1 MIDTFFF
8 SNYTLAS
15 QTFGNA
21 VAGQFSKQDRII
33 VSTQRMLFDMAP
45 KWEIVL
51 YYLSLFIAL
60 RERELI

>member
-1 MIDTFFF
+1 M
-8 SNYTLAS
+8 
-15 QTFGNA
+15 
-21 VAGQFSKQDRII
+21 AGQFSKQDRII
-33 VSTQRMLFDMAP
+33 VSTQRTLFDMAP